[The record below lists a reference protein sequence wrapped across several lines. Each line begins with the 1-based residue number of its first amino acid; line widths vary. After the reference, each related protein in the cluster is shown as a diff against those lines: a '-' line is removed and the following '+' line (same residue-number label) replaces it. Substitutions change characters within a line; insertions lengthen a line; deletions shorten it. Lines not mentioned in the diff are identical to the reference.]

1 MPRSRLRQG
10 VCAFALSI
18 AGTIVSI
25 AGTAVSIGALMPS
38 SAQAAD
44 RPSTIGD
51 ILDRTRS
58 ATAEP
63 SAAGSPAR
71 EATTDP
77 RSGDKEYEQARLLMN
92 AVEDVLAE
100 TADKRGDMKKLP
112 AAADFVVPPL
122 WTETREDR
130 EGRIRAL
137 LDSALGIVTDVPV
150 VEVQKRIETHRRAI
164 LEIEDQIARMK
175 QKQLMAP
182 KDAALPGVLTDTVG
196 SLDSGIKDL
205 EARIE
210 KNRAEIG
217 TAKSEVSSA
226 LKSSGVDL
234 SPEQLDLLLDGVLS
248 GDLVRLVATFE
259 AAKLIDAQLA
269 RLVDAA
275 GENAATARKYFA
287 MHAALFAMLV
297 HAQDMAIGKIDK
309 QYLPRLDA
317 VMKDIQNA
325 KSRTAELL
333 RADNRPDQTRIL
345 EANRDNQKVAEDA
358 AKAYRRYLQQQRE
371 QIAKARQKAAHDLK
385 IADNTFETVQAS
397 FELNNLMRDGSAS
410 FEALQKLEAPTFEQI
425 FRNEELRREFEA
437 LTRKLDQPTS

>member
-1 MPRSRLRQG
+1 MPRSLSRRHPYALALLLVGSPG
-10 VCAFALSI
+10 VGVLTASAAL
-18 AGTIVSI
+18 AGNE
-25 AGTAVSIGALMPS
+25 
-38 SAQAAD
+38 
-44 RPSTIGD
+44 PSTITD

-58 ATAEP
+58 A
-63 SAAGSPAR
+63 AADVAQLAPGDAANDVPA
-71 EATTDP
+71 DP
-77 RSGDKEYEQARLLMN
+77 RAGDKHYEQARLLLK
-92 AVEDVLAE
+92 AVEDVLAD
-100 TADKRGDMKKLP
+100 TAEKRGDIKKLP
-112 AAADFVVPPL
+112 KESEFVVPPL

-130 EGRIRAL
+130 EGRVKAL

-150 VEVQKRIETHRRAI
+150 VEVQQRIERHRRTI
-164 LEIEDQIARMK
+164 LELENRIAEMK

-196 SLDSGIKDL
+196 SLDSGIQDL
-205 EARIE
+205 KTRID
-210 KNRAEIG
+210 KNRAEIA
-217 TAKSEVSSA
+217 TAKAEVSTA

-269 RLVDAA
+269 RLVEAA
-275 GENAATARKYFA
+275 GDNAAMARKYFA

-317 VMKDIQNA
+317 VMRDIQNA

-333 RADNRPDQTRIL
+333 RADNRPDQMRML
-345 EANRDNQKVAEDA
+345 EANRDSQKVAEDA

>member
-1 MPRSRLRQG
+1 
-10 VCAFALSI
+10 
-18 AGTIVSI
+18 
-25 AGTAVSIGALMPS
+25 
-38 SAQAAD
+38 
-44 RPSTIGD
+44 
-51 ILDRTRS
+51 
-58 ATAEP
+58 
-63 SAAGSPAR
+63 
-71 EATTDP
+71 
-77 RSGDKEYEQARLLMN
+77 QARLLMK
-92 AVEDVLAE
+92 AVEDVLGE
-100 TADKRGDMKKLP
+100 TAEKRADIKKLP
-112 AAADFVVPPL
+112 AESDFVVPPL

-130 EGRIRAL
+130 EGRVKAL

-150 VEVQKRIETHRRAI
+150 VEVQQRIERHRRTI
-164 LEIEDQIARMK
+164 LELEDRIADMK

-196 SLDSGIKDL
+196 SLDSGIQDL
-205 EARIE
+205 RTRID
-210 KNRAEIG
+210 KNRAEIA
-217 TAKSEVSSA
+217 TAKAEVSTA
-226 LKSSGVDL
+226 LRSSGVDL

-248 GDLVRLVATFE
+248 GDLVRLVSTFE

-269 RLVDAA
+269 RLVEAA
-275 GENAATARKYFA
+275 GDNAATARKYFA

-297 HAQDMAIGKIDK
+297 HAQDMAIAKIDK

-325 KSRTAELL
+325 KSRTADLL
-333 RADNRPDQTRIL
+333 RADNRPDQTRML
-345 EANRDNQKVAEDA
+345 EANRDSQKVAEDA

>member
-1 MPRSRLRQG
+1 LEDFVMQRSISRRRPYALALLLAG
-10 VCAFALSI
+10 SPGIGMLVTCAAH
-18 AGTIVSI
+18 AGNE
-25 AGTAVSIGALMPS
+25 
-38 SAQAAD
+38 
-44 RPSTIGD
+44 PSTIAD

-58 ATAEP
+58 AAAEL
-63 SAAGSPAR
+63 AQASPGGVANDVP
-71 EATTDP
+71 ADP
-77 RSGDKEYEQARLLMN
+77 RSGDKDYEQARLLLK
-92 AVEDVLAE
+92 AVEDVLGE
-100 TADKRGDMKKLP
+100 TAEKRADIKKLP
-112 AAADFVVPPL
+112 AESDFVVPPL

-130 EGRIRAL
+130 EGRVKAL

-150 VEVQKRIETHRRAI
+150 VEVQQRIERHRRTI
-164 LEIEDQIARMK
+164 LELEDRIADMK

-196 SLDSGIKDL
+196 SLDSGIQDL
-205 EARIE
+205 RTRID
-210 KNRAEIG
+210 KNRAEIA
-217 TAKSEVSSA
+217 TAKAEVSTA

-248 GDLVRLVATFE
+248 GDLVRLVSTFE

-269 RLVDAA
+269 RLVEAA
-275 GENAATARKYFA
+275 GDNAATARKYFA

-297 HAQDMAIGKIDK
+297 HAQDMAIAKIDK

-333 RADNRPDQTRIL
+333 RADNRPDQTRML
-345 EANRDNQKVAEDA
+345 EANRDSQKVAEDA